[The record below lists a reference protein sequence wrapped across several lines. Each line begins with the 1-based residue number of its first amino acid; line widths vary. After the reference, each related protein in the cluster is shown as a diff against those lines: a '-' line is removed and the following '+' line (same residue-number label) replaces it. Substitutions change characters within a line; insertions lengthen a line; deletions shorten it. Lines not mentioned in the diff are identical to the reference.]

1 MPTDLFVISTVSKKN
16 LKILL
21 LIKKT
26 SSGLFSV
33 SKTHV
38 QSRVFLLSFQELSP
52 TSDTNLIRS
61 LMNLMDC
68 MMDEF
73 TDETKF
79 KAMNDHDIFS
89 WLEVGSMINR
99 QNREQLIRL

>member
-1 MPTDLFVISTVSKKN
+1 
-16 LKILL
+16 
-21 LIKKT
+21 
-26 SSGLFSV
+26 
-33 SKTHV
+33 
-38 QSRVFLLSFQELSP
+38 
-52 TSDTNLIRS
+52 
-61 LMNLMDC
+61 MDC